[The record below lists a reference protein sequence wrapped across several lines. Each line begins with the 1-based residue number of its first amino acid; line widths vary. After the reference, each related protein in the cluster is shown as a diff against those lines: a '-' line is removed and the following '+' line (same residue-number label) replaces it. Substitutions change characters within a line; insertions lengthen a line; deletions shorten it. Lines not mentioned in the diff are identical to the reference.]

1 MISVKGRGKEGGR
14 QGERET
20 ETEEDLSGILAWG
33 QIIDGLESQG

>member
-20 ETEEDLSGILAWG
+20 EEHLSGILAWV